1 VSNLADYIIGLLMF
15 NVFLVVIV
23 LGVVAF
29 INAKIKKQQKEI
41 SFMYV
46 RSQRAKKIEDMREER
61 ERKVTEKEKKSR
73 RRQ

>member
-1 VSNLADYIIGLLMF
+1 MF

-46 RSQRAKKIEDMREER
+46 RAQRAKKIEDMREER